1 MSPRMPP
8 ELTDRI
14 IDCLSDSHPDLRAC
28 ALVCRQWLPSSSH
41 HLFESITVQPTL
53 HFLSMLQ
60 TPSNVVQNHTQTL
73 DIRVWPPRMDPVT
86 SQILDH
92 LCHAL
97 RLKTIIVGPS
107 PPSALTS
114 QALSHVT
121 KLSLQH
127 SSFKSCADFSCFLSS
142 FPALRE
148 LELKSVIWAD
158 AQNNVCPQIQLKLE
172 SVSIQGLRGKSAILP
187 WLSSPEFAPRGRTL
201 CLSLPPK
208 VDSAS
213 LSVLS
218 KFLSHLDGHLQY
230 LQLDLYPSLQLDQT
244 ITLLEFGMVTSL
256 RRLRISRAL
265 YCDVHNGDSSPTC
278 RSFPRL
284 FDLALRLAEK
294 NPLAELIFDVEIGAP
309 LCLSMYRS
317 GFDLADI
324 LASPDVAKIRTVGF
338 HILRD
343 RGTSDEEVDV
353 RHRRMVAALIRKE
366 KSTWMGRNVDCS
378 DNFKYL
384 CGILR

>member
-28 ALVCRQWLPSSSH
+28 SLVCRQWLPSSSH

-53 HFLSMLQ
+53 QFLSMLQ
-60 TPSNVVQNHTQTL
+60 TPSNLVQNHTQTL
-73 DIRVWPPRMDPVT
+73 DIRVWPPRMDPIT
-86 SQILDH
+86 SEILDH
-92 LCHAL
+92 LCHAS

-107 PPSALTS
+107 PPSALNS
-114 QALSHVT
+114 QALSHVA
-121 KLSLQH
+121 KLSLQN
-127 SSFKSCADFSCFLSS
+127 SSFRSCADFTCFLST

-148 LELKSVIWAD
+148 LELKSVTWAD
-158 AQNNVCPQIQLKLE
+158 ARDNVYPQVKLE
-172 SVSIQGLRGKSAILP
+172 LEALSIQGLRGKSAILP

-218 KFLSHLDGHLQY
+218 KFLSHLDGHLQD
-230 LQLDLYPSLQLDQT
+230 LQLDLYPSLRLDQT
-244 ITLLEFGMVTSL
+244 IALLELDNSTSL

-265 YCDVHNGDSSPTC
+265 YFDVHTVDSAPMC
-278 RSFPRL
+278 RSFSRL
-284 FDLALRLAEK
+284 LDLAVCLAAN
-294 NPLAELIFDVEIGAP
+294 NPLVELIFDVEIGAP
-309 LCLSMYRS
+309 LRLSMYKA
-317 GFDLADI
+317 GLGLTDI
-324 LASPDVAKIRTVGF
+324 LASPDIAKIHRVGF
-338 HILRD
+338 DILRD

-353 RHRRMVAALIRKE
+353 HHRRVVAAFIRGE
-366 KSTWMGRNVDCS
+366 ESVWMGRNVDCCG
-378 DNFKYL
+378 NFKYL
-384 CGILR
+384 CGTLR